1 MVYLCFTLEGL
12 AELIRKF
19 APFRVSIALSQ
30 TQLALVDRV
39 KTVFMQGRPPKSIH
53 HCTQARLVKTFLCVV
68 PIVSKRRIHC
78 RRRSSPSQHA
88 PSQSQSSDEPL
99 PTSINSID
107 INPSVISVGAVPAVA
122 QSPSQVGMH
131 CVSGHASGVSSH
143 LLASSA
149 TSNRKDQSPIQTS
162 PTPQSPAP
170 PCLLGTQQQHPVLRH
185 AHHNIIFGSAS
196 ASAFGAQCGSV
207 PHARQA
213 LRPNKLQNCQMTP
226 LRPP

>member
-99 PTSINSID
+99 PQPQSTASTSTL
-107 INPSVISVGAVPAVA
+107 PSSLSAPSRPWCSPPGRHALRVGAR
-122 QSPSQVGMH
+122 VG
-131 CVSGHASGVSSH
+131 
-143 LLASSA
+143 
-149 TSNRKDQSPIQTS
+149 
-162 PTPQSPAP
+162 
-170 PCLLGTQQQHPVLRH
+170 CL
-185 AHHNIIFGSAS
+185 
-196 ASAFGAQCGSV
+196 
-207 PHARQA
+207 
-213 LRPNKLQNCQMTP
+213 
-226 LRPP
+226 

>member
-68 PIVSKRRIHC
+68 PIVSKRWIHC

-99 PTSINSID
+99 PQPQSTASTSTL
-107 INPSVISVGAVPAVA
+107 PSSLSAPSWL
-122 QSPSQVGMH
+122 QSQVGMH

-170 PCLLGTQQQHPVLRH
+170 PCLLGTQQQHSVLRH
-185 AHHNIIFGSAS
+185 AHHNIIFSSAS